1 MKKEMRLIFN
11 EGIEDLILPLFEEVR
26 GEIVLIK
33 EKLADVENH
42 LVKLDR
48 KFDVAMER
56 LDEHSLILKDHD
68 SRLTNLENSS
78 DSHG

>member
-1 MKKEMRLIFN
+1 MDESMRKEIRLIFS
-11 EGIEDLILPLFEEVR
+11 EGVEDLIIPLFEEVR

-33 EKLADVENH
+33 EKLDDVDNR

-56 LDEHSLILKDHD
+56 MDEHSLVLRDYER
-68 SRLTNLENSS
+68 RLTNLENP
-78 DSHG
+78 